1 MRLTLDLLLL
11 EKKALNK
18 ITGAPT
24 KLAIIHVV
32 MIRVGK
38 MNKLLYI
45 LVSFDCL
52 LKALQIVVT
61 FKKFHVRTS
70 GLIKNIITESQYN
83 TCSIGIFNPNN

>member
-1 MRLTLDLLLL
+1 
-11 EKKALNK
+11 
-18 ITGAPT
+18 
-24 KLAIIHVV
+24 
-32 MIRVGK
+32 

-83 TCSIGIFNPNN
+83 TCNIRIFNPNN